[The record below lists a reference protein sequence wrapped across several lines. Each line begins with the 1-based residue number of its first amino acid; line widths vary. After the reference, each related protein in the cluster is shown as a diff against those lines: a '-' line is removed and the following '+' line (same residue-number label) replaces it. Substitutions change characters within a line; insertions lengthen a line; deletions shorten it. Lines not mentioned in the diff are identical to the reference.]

1 MNTSELS
8 KLWLKA
14 KADEHEAQERR
25 RSIEDQLSEALK
37 VDDRLDAVQT
47 TKLDDFTVKVTTR
60 LNRKVDADLVQEI
73 ASEYGIQDS
82 LSQLFRWKP
91 DINLTA
97 WKNADKD
104 ITSVLSKAITTT
116 ASRPSFSITTVN
128 KE

>member
-8 KLWLKA
+8 KQWLKA
-14 KADEHEAQERR
+14 KSDEHEAQERR

-73 ASEYGIQDS
+73 ASENYMGAY
-82 LSQLFRWKP
+82 LTQLFRWKP

-97 WKNADKD
+97 WKNAPKEV
-104 ITSVLSKAITTT
+104 TQQLSKAITTT

>member
-14 KADEHEAQERR
+14 KSDEHEAQERR
-25 RSIEDQLSEALK
+25 RSIEDQLSESLK

-73 ASEYGIQDS
+73 ASENDMGAY
-82 LSQLFRWKP
+82 LTQLFRWKP

-97 WKNADKD
+97 WKNAPKD
-104 ITSVLSKAITTT
+104 VTKLLSKAITTT

>member
-8 KLWLKA
+8 KQWLKA
-14 KADEHEAQERR
+14 KSDEHEAQERR

-73 ASEYGIQDS
+73 ASENDIGAYLG
-82 LSQLFRWKP
+82 QLFRWKP

-97 WKNADKD
+97 WKNAPKEV
-104 ITSVLSKAITTT
+104 TQQLSKAITTT

>member
-14 KADEHEAQERR
+14 KSDEHEAQERR
-25 RSIEDQLSEALK
+25 RSIEDKLSESLK

-73 ASEYGIQDS
+73 ANENDMGAY

-97 WKNADKD
+97 WKNAQKEV
-104 ITSVLSKAITTT
+104 TQQLSKAITTT

>member
-8 KLWLKA
+8 KQWLKA
-14 KADEHEAQERR
+14 KSDEHEAQERR
-25 RSIEDQLSEALK
+25 RSIEDQLSEALN

-73 ASEYGIQDS
+73 ANEYGIQDS

-97 WKNADKD
+97 WKNAPKEV
-104 ITSVLSKAITTT
+104 TQQLSKAITTT

>member
-8 KLWLKA
+8 KQWLKA
-14 KADEHEAQERR
+14 KSDEHEAQERR

-47 TKLDDFTVKVTTR
+47 TKLSDFTVKVTTR

-73 ASEYGIQDS
+73 ANEYGIQYS
-82 LSQLFRWKP
+82 LSELFRWKP

>member
-14 KADEHEAQERR
+14 KSDEHEAQERR
-25 RSIEDQLSEALK
+25 RSIEDQLSKALK

-47 TKLDDFTVKVTTR
+47 TKLSDFTVKVTTR

-73 ASEYGIQDS
+73 ASENYMIDY

-97 WKNADKD
+97 WKNAPKEV
-104 ITSVLSKAITTT
+104 TQQLSKAITTT

>member
-1 MNTSELS
+1 
-8 KLWLKA
+8 
-14 KADEHEAQERR
+14 
-25 RSIEDQLSEALK
+25 LK

-73 ASEYGIQDS
+73 ANEYGIQDS

-97 WKNADKD
+97 WTNADKD
-104 ITSVLSKAITTT
+104 ITSILSKAITTT
-116 ASRPSFSITTVN
+116 ASRSSFSITTVN

>member
-8 KLWLKA
+8 KQWLKA
-14 KADEHEAQERR
+14 KSDEHEAQERR

-73 ASEYGIQDS
+73 ASENDMGTY

-91 DINLTA
+91 DINMTA
-97 WKNADKD
+97 WKNAPKEV
-104 ITSVLSKAITTT
+104 TQQLSKAITTT

>member
-14 KADEHEAQERR
+14 KSEEHEAQERR

-47 TKLDDFTVKVTTR
+47 TKLSDFTVKVTTR

-73 ASEYGIQDS
+73 ASEEGLQDQ
-82 LSQLFRWKP
+82 LGTLFRWKP
-91 DINLTA
+91 EINLTS
-97 WKNADKD
+97 WKNASENARNK
-104 ITSVLSKAITTT
+104 LSKAITTT

>member
-1 MNTSELS
+1 MNTLELS

-14 KADEHEAQERR
+14 KSDEHEAQERR

-37 VDDRLDAVQT
+37 VDDKLDGVQT
-47 TKLDDFTVKVTTR
+47 TKLSDFTVKVTTR

-73 ASEYGIQDS
+73 ASENDMGAY
-82 LSQLFRWKP
+82 LAQLFRWKP

-97 WKNADKD
+97 WKNAPKEV
-104 ITSVLSKAITTT
+104 INKLSKAITTT
-116 ASRPSFSITTVN
+116 ASRPSFSITTVS